1 MKLLSKLTEKTPFFI
16 QIFQYKFVDFSQSMK
31 VISESL
37 DLLKINE
44 RSPIIRLTEEF
55 LYYNQIDTLKVNL
68 HMKDIL
74 CYYFYFLEKE
84 IYL

>member
-1 MKLLSKLTEKTPFFI
+1 MKLLSKLTEKSLFFI

-31 VISESL
+31 VVSESF

-55 LYYNQIDTLKVNL
+55 VYYNQIDAIFYDKKFYSLSQNKV
-68 HMKDIL
+68 
-74 CYYFYFLEKE
+74 CRQFT
-84 IYL
+84 